1 MSLRPRQ
8 KSGEAICRIKDF
20 LVATLL
26 AMTKRYKMNKS
37 VFFIFILLFTFSCG
51 KKEEVKFEAFS
62 PEAFAYDIGDSWE
75 VNATVNVKG
84 FEKVEID
91 DESSVSLSYSV
102 DLINPTGNST
112 KNIFSDLKELRDRE
126 INEVQLEAQFELD
139 DSYVNGIYKIVFY
152 IKDNN
157 SGKSVSTQV
166 EFELKD

>member
-1 MSLRPRQ
+1 M
-8 KSGEAICRIKDF
+8 KK
-20 LVATLL
+20 
-26 AMTKRYKMNKS
+26 
-37 VFFIFILLFTFSCG
+37 ILLIFFFLLITVSCG

-62 PEAFAYDIGDSWE
+62 PEAFAYDIGDVWE

-84 FEKVEID
+84 FEKIEID

-102 DLINPTGNST
+102 DLINPTGDST

-126 INEVQLEAQFELD
+126 INDVQLEAQFELD
-139 DSYVNGIYKIVFY
+139 DSYLNGIYKIVFN

-157 SGKSVSTQV
+157 SGKSVSAQV